1 MTTKPELTLPDYRVE
16 YLPTII
22 SIQNY
27 EQLQQT
33 VDDYANKFN
42 NMVVTDATE
51 KDAKNIRAELR
62 KVSTALDNRRKE
74 IKKDF
79 NRPYDDFAEKVN
91 VLRSNLDKAI
101 IPIDRGLK
109 ELEEQQRQARL
120 AGVQEL
126 IEEMAPNYGVEPTE
140 VEVDPTWMNKTISK
154 KKIVDGIAGTMVSI
168 KNAKDKLATDIL
180 TITKYAEVQKV
191 DSSGWLDQLKQGQD
205 VDYLLAAIDAQVKRK
220 AEKQRQLEAK
230 AAEEQTHQ
238 DIRGAE
244 VIDTDTG
251 EVVSHKVALV
261 INTTIPK
268 MELLKNFMDSNHI
281 QYERVK

>member
-1 MTTKPELTLPDYRVE
+1 MTNKPELTLPDYRVE

-27 EQLQQT
+27 DQLRVT
-33 VDDYANKFN
+33 VEAYVNKFN
-42 NMVVTDATE
+42 NMVVTETTE

-62 KVSTALDNRRKE
+62 KVSTALDDRRKE

-91 VLRSNLDKAI
+91 VLRSNLDQAI

-109 ELEEQQRQARL
+109 ELKEQQRQARL

-140 VEVDPTWMNKTISK
+140 IEVDPTWLNKTISK

-168 KNAKDKLATDIL
+168 KKAKDKLATDIL

-191 DSSGWLDQLKQGQD
+191 DPSGWVDQLKQGQD
-205 VDYLLAAIDAQVKRK
+205 VDYLMAAIDAQVKRK

-238 DIRGAE
+238 EAHGDAI
-244 VIDTDTG
+244 IDTDTG
-251 EVVSHKVALV
+251 EVVSHSVALM
-261 INTTIPK
+261 ITTTKEK
-268 MELLKNFMDSNHI
+268 MWLLKNFMDANQI
-281 QYERVK
+281 QCEKVR

>member
-1 MTTKPELTLPDYRVE
+1 MTNKPELTLPDYRVE

-27 EQLQQT
+27 DQLRVT
-33 VDDYANKFN
+33 VEAYVNKFN
-42 NMVVTDATE
+42 NMVVTETTE

-62 KVSTALDNRRKE
+62 KVSTALDDRRKE

-91 VLRSNLDKAI
+91 VLRSNLDQAI

-126 IEEMAPNYGVEPTE
+126 IEKMAPNYGVEPTE
-140 VEVDPTWMNKTISK
+140 IEVDPTWLNKTISK

-168 KNAKDKLATDIL
+168 KKAKDKLATDIL

-191 DSSGWLDQLKQGQD
+191 DPSGWVDQLKQGQD
-205 VDYLLAAIDAQVKRK
+205 VDYLMAAIDAQVKRK

-238 DIRGAE
+238 ETRGDAI
-244 VIDTDTG
+244 IDTDTG
-251 EVVSHKVALV
+251 EVISHSVALM
-261 INTTIPK
+261 ITTTKEK
-268 MELLKNFMDSNHI
+268 MWLLKNFMDANQI
-281 QYERVK
+281 QYEKVR

>member
-27 EQLQQT
+27 EHLQQT

-42 NMVVTDATE
+42 NMVVTEATE

-62 KVSTALDNRRKE
+62 KVSTALDTRRKE
-74 IKKDF
+74 IKRDF
-79 NRPYDDFAEKVN
+79 NQPYDAFAKKVN
-91 VLRSNLDKAI
+91 VLRASLDQAI

-109 ELEEQQRQARL
+109 ELEEQQRQGRL
-120 AGVQEL
+120 VGVQNL
-126 IEEMAPNYGVEPTE
+126 IDEMAPNYGVEPTE
-140 VEVDPTWMNKTISK
+140 IEVEPTWLNKTISK

-168 KNAKDKLATDIL
+168 KKAKDKLATDIL

-191 DSSGWLDQLKQGQD
+191 DPSGWVDQLKQGQD
-205 VDYLLAAIDAQVKRK
+205 VDYLMAAIDAQVKRK
-220 AEKQRQLEAK
+220 AEKQRQLEAE

-238 DIRGAE
+238 ETRGDA

-251 EVVSHKVALV
+251 EVVSHKVALM
-261 INTTIPK
+261 IITTIPK
-268 MELLKNFMDSNHI
+268 MELLKNFMDANQI

>member
-1 MTTKPELTLPDYRVE
+1 MTDKPQLTLPDYRVE

-27 EQLQQT
+27 ERLQQT
-33 VDDYANKFN
+33 VNDYANKFN

-62 KVSTALDNRRKE
+62 KVSAALDNRRKE

-79 NRPYDDFAEKVN
+79 NRPYNDFAEKVN
-91 VLRSNLDKAI
+91 VLRASLDQAI

-140 VEVDPTWMNKTISK
+140 IEVDPTWLNKTISK

-168 KNAKDKLATDIL
+168 KKAKDKLATDIL

-191 DSSGWLDQLKQGQD
+191 DPSGWVDQLKQGQD
-205 VDYLLAAIDAQVKRK
+205 VDYLMAAIDAQVKRK

>member
-1 MTTKPELTLPDYRVE
+1 ME

-33 VDDYANKFN
+33 VNDYANKFN

-62 KVSTALDNRRKE
+62 KVSAALDDRRKE

-91 VLRSNLDKAI
+91 ILRSNLDQAI

-109 ELEEQQRQARL
+109 ELEEQQRQERL
-120 AGVQEL
+120 VGVQNL
-126 IEEMAPNYGVEPTE
+126 IDEMAPNYGVESTE
-140 VEVDPTWMNKTISK
+140 IKVDPTWLNKTISK
-154 KKIVDGIAGTMVSI
+154 KKIIDGIAGTMVSI
-168 KNAKDKLATDIL
+168 KKAKDKLATDIS

-191 DSSGWLDQLKQGQD
+191 DPSGWVDQLKQGQD
-205 VDYLLAAIDAQVKRK
+205 VDYLMAAIDAQVKRK
-220 AEKQRQLEAK
+220 AEKQRRLEAK

-238 DIRGAE
+238 ETRGAE

-251 EVVSHKVALV
+251 EVVSHKVALM

>member
-1 MTTKPELTLPDYRVE
+1 MIDKPQLTLPDYRVE

-33 VDDYANKFN
+33 VNDYANKFN

-62 KVSTALDNRRKE
+62 KVSAALDSRRKE

-79 NRPYDDFAEKVN
+79 NRPYNDFAEKVN
-91 VLRSNLDKAI
+91 VLRASLDKAI
-101 IPIDRGLK
+101 VPIDAGLK

-120 AGVQEL
+120 AGVQDL
-126 IEEMAPNYGVEPTE
+126 IEEMAPNYGVNSSE
-140 VEVDPTWMNKTISK
+140 VEIDPTWLNKTISK

-168 KNAKDKLATDIL
+168 KKAKDKLATDIS
-180 TITKYAEVQKV
+180 TITKYAEVQSV
-191 DSSGWLDQLKQGQD
+191 DPAGWVDQLKQGQD
-205 VDYLLAAIDAQVKRK
+205 VDYLMTAIDKQVERQ
-220 AEKQRQLEAK
+220 AENQRQLEAK

-238 DIRGAE
+238 ENKGNSI
-244 VIDTDTG
+244 VDTNTG
-251 EVVSHKVALV
+251 EVVSHKVALM
-261 INTTIPK
+261 ITTTIPK
-268 MELLKNFMDSNHI
+268 MQLLKNFMDSNHI

>member
-33 VDDYANKFN
+33 VNDYANKFN

-62 KVSTALDNRRKE
+62 KVSTALDDRRKE

-91 VLRSNLDKAI
+91 VLRSNLDQAI

-140 VEVDPTWMNKTISK
+140 IEVDPTWLNKTISK

-168 KNAKDKLATDIL
+168 KKAKDKLATDIL

-191 DSSGWLDQLKQGQD
+191 DPSGWVDQLKQGQD
-205 VDYLLAAIDAQVKRK
+205 VDYLMAAIDAQVKRK

-238 DIRGAE
+238 ETRGDAI
-244 VIDTDTG
+244 IDTDTG
-251 EVVSHKVALV
+251 EVISHSVALM
-261 INTTIPK
+261 ITTTKEK
-268 MELLKNFMDSNHI
+268 MWLLKNFMDANQI
-281 QYERVK
+281 QYKKVR

>member
-91 VLRSNLDKAI
+91 VLRSNLDQAI

-109 ELEEQQRQARL
+109 ELEEQQRQERL
-120 AGVQEL
+120 LGVQEL
-126 IEEMAPNYGVEPTE
+126 IDEMAPNYGVESTE
-140 VEVDPTWMNKTISK
+140 IEVDPTWLNKTISK
-154 KKIVDGIAGTMVSI
+154 KKIIDGIAGTMVSI

-205 VDYLLAAIDAQVKRK
+205 VDYLMAAIDAQVKRK

-238 DIRGAE
+238 ETRGDAI
-244 VIDTDTG
+244 IDTDTG
-251 EVVSHKVALV
+251 EVISHSVALM
-261 INTTIPK
+261 ITTTKEK
-268 MELLKNFMDSNHI
+268 MWLLKNFMDANQI
-281 QYERVK
+281 QYEKVR

>member
-16 YLPTII
+16 YLPTTI

-42 NMVVTDATE
+42 NMVVTEATE

-62 KVSTALDNRRKE
+62 KVSTALDTRRKE
-74 IKKDF
+74 IKRNF
-79 NRPYDDFAEKVN
+79 NQPYDAFAKKVN
-91 VLRSNLDKAI
+91 VLRASLDQAI

-109 ELEEQQRQARL
+109 ELEEQQRQERL

-140 VEVDPTWMNKTISK
+140 IEVEPTWLNKTISK

-168 KNAKDKLATDIL
+168 KKAKDKLATDIL

-191 DSSGWLDQLKQGQD
+191 DPSGWVDQLKQGQD
-205 VDYLLAAIDAQVKRK
+205 VDYLMAAIDAQVKRK

-230 AAEEQTHQ
+230 TAEEQTHQ
-238 DIRGAE
+238 ETRGNV

-251 EVVSHKVALV
+251 EVVSHKVALM
-261 INTTIPK
+261 IITTIPK
-268 MELLKNFMDSNHI
+268 MELLKNFMDANQI

>member
-1 MTTKPELTLPDYRVE
+1 MTNKPELTLPDYRVE

-27 EQLQQT
+27 DQLRVT
-33 VDDYANKFN
+33 VEAYVNKFN
-42 NMVVTDATE
+42 NMVVTETTE

-62 KVSTALDNRRKE
+62 KVSTALDDRRKE

-91 VLRSNLDKAI
+91 VLRSNLDQAI

-140 VEVDPTWMNKTISK
+140 IEVDPTWLNKTISK

-168 KNAKDKLATDIL
+168 KKAKDKLATDIL

-191 DSSGWLDQLKQGQD
+191 DPSGWVDQLKQGQD
-205 VDYLLAAIDAQVKRK
+205 VDYLMAAIDAQVKRK

-238 DIRGAE
+238 EIRGAE

-251 EVVSHKVALV
+251 EVISHKVALM
-261 INTTIPK
+261 ITTTIPK

>member
-1 MTTKPELTLPDYRVE
+1 MTNKPELVLPDYRVE

-33 VDDYANKFN
+33 VNDYANKFN

-62 KVSTALDNRRKE
+62 KVSAALDNRRKE

-79 NRPYDDFAEKVN
+79 NQPYDEFAEKVN
-91 VLRSNLDKAI
+91 ALRASLDQAI
-101 IPIDRGLK
+101 IPIDAGLK

-120 AGVQEL
+120 AGVQDL
-126 IEEMAPNYGVEPTE
+126 IEEMAPNYGVNSSEIK
-140 VEVDPTWMNKTISK
+140 VDPTWLNKTISK
-154 KKIVDGIAGTMVSI
+154 KKIVDGIVGTMVSI
-168 KNAKDKLATDIL
+168 KKAKDKLATDIS
-180 TITKYAEVQKV
+180 TITKYAEVQRV
-191 DSSGWLDQLKQGQD
+191 APAGWVDQLKQGQD
-205 VDYLLAAIDAQVKRK
+205 VDYLMVAIDRQVEQQ

-238 DIRGAE
+238 ENRGNA
-244 VIDTDTG
+244 VVDTNTG
-251 EVVSHKVALV
+251 EVVSHKVALM
-261 INTTIPK
+261 ITTTIPM

>member
-1 MTTKPELTLPDYRVE
+1 MTDKPQLTLPDYRVE

-27 EQLQQT
+27 ERLQQT
-33 VDDYANKFN
+33 VNDYANKFN

-62 KVSTALDNRRKE
+62 KVSAALDNRRKE

-91 VLRSNLDKAI
+91 VLRASLDQAI
-101 IPIDRGLK
+101 IPIDAGLK

-120 AGVQEL
+120 AGVQDL
-126 IEEMAPNYGVEPTE
+126 IEEMAPNYGVDSSEI
-140 VEVDPTWMNKTISK
+140 EVDPTWLNKTISK
-154 KKIVDGIAGTMVSI
+154 KKIVDGIAGAMVSI
-168 KNAKDKLATDIL
+168 KKAKDKLATDIS
-180 TITKYAEVQKV
+180 TITKYAEVQSV
-191 DSSGWLDQLKQGQD
+191 DPAGWVDQLKQGQD
-205 VDYLLAAIDAQVKRK
+205 VDYLMAAIDKQVKRQ

-238 DIRGAE
+238 KTHGNS
-244 VIDTDTG
+244 VVDTNTG
-251 EVVSHKVALV
+251 EVVSHKVALM
-261 INTTIPK
+261 ITTTIPR

>member
-140 VEVDPTWMNKTISK
+140 VEVDPTWLNKTISK

-168 KNAKDKLATDIL
+168 KKAKDKLATDIL
-180 TITKYAEVQKV
+180 TITKYAEIQKV
-191 DSSGWLDQLKQGQD
+191 DPSGWVDQLKQGQD
-205 VDYLLAAIDAQVKRK
+205 VDYLMAAIDAQVKRK

-238 DIRGAE
+238 ETRGAE

-251 EVVSHKVALV
+251 EVVSHKVALM
-261 INTTIPK
+261 IITTIPK
-268 MELLKNFMDSNHI
+268 MELLKNFMDANQI

>member
-1 MTTKPELTLPDYRVE
+1 MTDKPQLTLPDYRVE

-27 EQLQQT
+27 ERLQQT
-33 VDDYANKFN
+33 VNDYANKFN

-62 KVSTALDNRRKE
+62 KVSAALDNRRKE

-79 NRPYDDFAEKVN
+79 NRPYNDFAEKVN
-91 VLRSNLDKAI
+91 VLRASLDQAI

-140 VEVDPTWMNKTISK
+140 IEVDPTWLNKTISK

-168 KNAKDKLATDIL
+168 KKAKDKLATDIL

-191 DSSGWLDQLKQGQD
+191 DPSGWVDQLKQGQD
-205 VDYLLAAIDAQVKRK
+205 VDYLMAAIDAQVKRK

-238 DIRGAE
+238 ETRGDAI
-244 VIDTDTG
+244 IDTDTG
-251 EVVSHKVALV
+251 EVISHSVALM
-261 INTTIPK
+261 ITTTKEK
-268 MELLKNFMDSNHI
+268 MWLLKKFMDANQI
-281 QYERVK
+281 QYEKVR

>member
-1 MTTKPELTLPDYRVE
+1 MIDKPQLTLPDYRVE

-33 VDDYANKFN
+33 VNDYANKFN

-62 KVSTALDNRRKE
+62 KVSAALDSRRKE

-79 NRPYDDFAEKVN
+79 NRPYNDFAEKVN
-91 VLRSNLDKAI
+91 VLRASLDKAI
-101 IPIDRGLK
+101 VPIDAGLK

-120 AGVQEL
+120 AGVQDL
-126 IEEMAPNYGVEPTE
+126 IEEMALNYGVNSSE
-140 VEVDPTWMNKTISK
+140 VEIDPTWLNKTISK

-168 KNAKDKLATDIL
+168 KKAKDKLATDIS
-180 TITKYAEVQKV
+180 TITKYAEVQSV
-191 DSSGWLDQLKQGQD
+191 DPAGWVDQLKQGQD
-205 VDYLLAAIDAQVKRK
+205 VDYLMTAIDKQVERQ
-220 AEKQRQLEAK
+220 AENQRQLEAK

-238 DIRGAE
+238 ENKGNST
-244 VIDTDTG
+244 VDTNTG
-251 EVVSHKVALV
+251 EVVSHKVALM
-261 INTTIPK
+261 ITTTIPK
-268 MELLKNFMDSNHI
+268 MQLLKNFMDSNHI

>member
-1 MTTKPELTLPDYRVE
+1 MIDKPQLTLPDYRVE

-33 VDDYANKFN
+33 VNDYANKFN

-62 KVSTALDNRRKE
+62 KVSAALDSRRKE

-79 NRPYDDFAEKVN
+79 NRPYNDFAEKVN
-91 VLRSNLDKAI
+91 VLRASLDKAI
-101 IPIDRGLK
+101 VPIDAGLK

-120 AGVQEL
+120 AGVQDL
-126 IEEMAPNYGVEPTE
+126 IEEMALNYGVNSSE
-140 VEVDPTWMNKTISK
+140 VEIDPTWLNKTISK

-168 KNAKDKLATDIL
+168 KKAKDKLATDIS
-180 TITKYAEVQKV
+180 TITKYAEVQSV
-191 DSSGWLDQLKQGQD
+191 DPAGWVDQLKQGQD
-205 VDYLLAAIDAQVKRK
+205 VDYLMTAIDKQVERQ
-220 AEKQRQLEAK
+220 AENQRQLEAK

-238 DIRGAE
+238 ENKGNSI
-244 VIDTDTG
+244 VDTNTG
-251 EVVSHKVALV
+251 EVVSHKVALM
-261 INTTIPK
+261 ITTTIPK
-268 MELLKNFMDSNHI
+268 MQLLKNFMDSNHI

>member
-33 VDDYANKFN
+33 VNDYANKFN

-62 KVSTALDNRRKE
+62 KVSAALDDRRKE

-91 VLRSNLDKAI
+91 VLRSNLDQAI

-109 ELEEQQRQARL
+109 ELEEQQRQERL
-120 AGVQEL
+120 LGVQEL
-126 IEEMAPNYGVEPTE
+126 IDEMAPNYGVESTE
-140 VEVDPTWMNKTISK
+140 IEVDPTWLNKTISK
-154 KKIVDGIAGTMVSI
+154 KKIIDGIAGTMVSI

-205 VDYLLAAIDAQVKRK
+205 VDYLMAAIDAQVKRK

-238 DIRGAE
+238 ETRGDAI
-244 VIDTDTG
+244 IDTDTG
-251 EVVSHKVALV
+251 EVISHSVALM
-261 INTTIPK
+261 ITTTKEK
-268 MELLKNFMDSNHI
+268 MWLLKNFMDANQI
-281 QYERVK
+281 QYEKVR

>member
-1 MTTKPELTLPDYRVE
+1 MIDKPQLTLPDYRVE

-33 VDDYANKFN
+33 VNDYANKFN

-62 KVSTALDNRRKE
+62 KVSAALDNRRKE

-79 NRPYDDFAEKVN
+79 NQPYDEFAEKVN
-91 VLRSNLDKAI
+91 ALRASLDQAI
-101 IPIDRGLK
+101 IPIDAGLK

-120 AGVQEL
+120 AGVQDL
-126 IEEMAPNYGVEPTE
+126 IEEMAPNYGVNSSEI
-140 VEVDPTWMNKTISK
+140 EVDPTWLNKTISK

-168 KNAKDKLATDIL
+168 KKAKDKLATDIS
-180 TITKYAEVQKV
+180 TITKYAEVQRV
-191 DSSGWLDQLKQGQD
+191 DPAGWVDQLKQGQD
-205 VDYLLAAIDAQVKRK
+205 VDYLMTAIDKQVERQ
-220 AEKQRQLEAK
+220 AENQRQLEAK

-238 DIRGAE
+238 ENKGNSI
-244 VIDTDTG
+244 VDTNTG
-251 EVVSHKVALV
+251 EVVSHKVALM
-261 INTTIPK
+261 ITTTIPK

>member
-16 YLPTII
+16 YLPTTI

-42 NMVVTDATE
+42 NMVVTEATE

-62 KVSTALDNRRKE
+62 KVSTALDARRKE
-74 IKKDF
+74 IKRNF
-79 NRPYDDFAEKVN
+79 NQPYDAFAKKVN
-91 VLRSNLDKAI
+91 VLRASLDQAI

-109 ELEEQQRQARL
+109 ELEEQQRQERL
-120 AGVQEL
+120 LGVQNL
-126 IEEMAPNYGVEPTE
+126 IEEMAPNYGVESTE
-140 VEVDPTWMNKTISK
+140 IEVDPTWLNKTISK
-154 KKIVDGIAGTMVSI
+154 KKIIDGIAGTMVSI
-168 KNAKDKLATDIL
+168 KKAKDKLATDIL

-191 DSSGWLDQLKQGQD
+191 DPSGWVDQLKQGQD
-205 VDYLLAAIDAQVKRK
+205 VDYLMAAIDAQVKRK
-220 AEKQRQLEAK
+220 VEKQRQLEAK

-238 DIRGAE
+238 ATRGAE

-251 EVVSHKVALV
+251 EVVSHKVALM
-261 INTTIPK
+261 ITTTIPK

-281 QYERVK
+281 EYERVK

>member
-1 MTTKPELTLPDYRVE
+1 MTNKPELTLPDYRVE

-27 EQLQQT
+27 DQLRVT
-33 VDDYANKFN
+33 VEAYVNKFN
-42 NMVVTDATE
+42 NMVVTETTE

-62 KVSTALDNRRKE
+62 KVSTALDDRRKE

-91 VLRSNLDKAI
+91 VLRSNLDQAI

-140 VEVDPTWMNKTISK
+140 IEVDPTWLNKTISK

-168 KNAKDKLATDIL
+168 KKAKDKLATDIL

-191 DSSGWLDQLKQGQD
+191 DPSGWVDQLKQGQD
-205 VDYLLAAIDAQVKRK
+205 VDYLMAAIDAQVKRK

-238 DIRGAE
+238 ETRGDAI
-244 VIDTDTG
+244 IDTDTG
-251 EVVSHKVALV
+251 EVISHSVALM
-261 INTTIPK
+261 ITTTKEK
-268 MELLKNFMDSNHI
+268 MWLLKNFMDANQI
-281 QYERVK
+281 QYEKVR